1 MNECRMGIY
10 DFDVQSHYLHLFN
23 LHVLQLIPVSRL
35 LKSVE
40 ILHYIRPLPRSAHR
54 LGLGIAIQ

>member
-1 MNECRMGIY
+1 MGIY